1 MSNPDPGLVAGQCS
15 DDEWQLRVQLAA
27 CYRAF
32 VHYGWTDSIFTHLS
46 ARVPDNPRQYL
57 INPYGLLFH
66 EICASNLIKV
76 DFDGQVISGDYPYNE
91 AGHAIH
97 SAMLKARP
105 DVNVAL
111 HSHTRAGMAVSC
123 MACGLLPLT
132 QQANEIRDLLC
143 YHEYGIARSDSA
155 ECERLGADLADKW
168 IMIMQ
173 NHGLLTVGR
182 NVAEA
187 FYYLYTVESACKVQ
201 VDVLACGKDLVMPAT
216 EIVDE
221 LARDGRERAATN
233 LEHVDFAW
241 NAVLRLLDQ
250 KDPSFRN

>member
-1 MSNPDPGLVAGQCS
+1 MATAG
-15 DDEWQLRVQLAA
+15 AA
-27 CYRAF
+27 CR
-32 VHYGWTDSIFTHLS
+32 LL
-46 ARVPDNPRQYL
+46 PRFCSL
-57 INPYGLLFH
+57 WLDRFDPYGLLFH

-76 DFDGQVISGDYPYNE
+76 DFDGKVVAGEYPYNE

-97 SAMLKARP
+97 TAILKARP

-123 MACGLLPLT
+123 MECGLLPLT

-143 YHEYGIARSDSA
+143 YHEYGIARSDSE
-155 ECERLGADLADKW
+155 ECDRLGVDMADKW

-173 NHGLLTVGR
+173 NHGLLTAGR

-187 FYYLYTVESACKVQ
+187 FYYLYTVENACKVQ
-201 VDVLACGKDLVMPAT
+201 VDVLACGNDFVTPAA
-216 EIVDE
+216 EIVDQ
-221 LARDGRERAATN
+221 LAREGRERATSN
-233 LEHVDFAW
+233 LEHVDLAW

>member
-1 MSNPDPGLVAGQCS
+1 MSDPTPQLVCRDCS
-15 DDEWQLRVQLAA
+15 DEEWQLRVQLAA

-32 VHYGWTDSIFTHLS
+32 VHYGWTDSIFAHLS
-46 ARVPDNPRQYL
+46 ARVPGHPDQYL

-76 DFDGQVISGDYPYNE
+76 DFDGNVVAGDYPYNE

-97 SAMLKARP
+97 TAMLKARP
-105 DVNVAL
+105 DINVAL

-123 MACGLLPLT
+123 MECGLLPLT
-132 QQANEIRDLLC
+132 QQANEIRDMLC
-143 YHEYGIARSDSA
+143 YHAYGIARTDSE
-155 ECERLGADLADKW
+155 ECERLGADMADHW

-201 VDVLACGKDLVMPAT
+201 VDVLASGTEIVTPAT

-221 LARDGRERAATN
+221 LAREGKARASETPD
-233 LEHVDFAW
+233 HVNMAW
-241 NAVLRLLDQ
+241 GAVLRLLED
-250 KDPSFRN
+250 KDPSYRN